1 MWALEAY
8 GASHMLQE
16 MLTVK
21 SDDIV
26 GRVKSYESIVK
37 GENIPQPGIPESF
50 KVLIKE
56 LQSLSL
62 DIKVLTEDEQ
72 EVEFRESDDDM
83 YDYNQIDQNMDKDQM
98 IVTDIDERSPFI
110 IEEIDDEDEADTFE
124 TTAE

>member
-1 MWALEAY
+1 M
-8 GASHMLQE
+8 
-16 MLTVK
+16 
-21 SDDIV
+21 
-26 GRVKSYESIVK
+26 K

-98 IVTDIDERSPFI
+98 IVTDIDERSPSLLKKLTMKTKRTPLKRQLSNGKGDLFARTESI
-110 IEEIDDEDEADTFE
+110 
-124 TTAE
+124 

>member
-1 MWALEAY
+1 M
-8 GASHMLQE
+8 GAGSLRRIHMLQE

>member
-1 MWALEAY
+1 M
-8 GASHMLQE
+8 
-16 MLTVK
+16 
-21 SDDIV
+21 
-26 GRVKSYESIVK
+26 
-37 GENIPQPGIPESF
+37 
-50 KVLIKE
+50 LIKE